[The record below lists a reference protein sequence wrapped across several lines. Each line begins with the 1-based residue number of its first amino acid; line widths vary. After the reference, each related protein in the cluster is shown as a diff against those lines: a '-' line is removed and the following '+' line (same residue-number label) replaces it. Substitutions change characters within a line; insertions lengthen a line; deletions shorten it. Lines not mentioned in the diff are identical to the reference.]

1 MARESRRP
9 GRTLIGFFVGLALTF
24 VLVALAGSWTP
35 TLGLDLQ
42 GGTRITLIAEGSPSE
57 DNLAEAASI
66 IDQRVN
72 GSGVSE
78 AEVTTQG
85 NEFVVVEIPGTS
97 RRDLVETVERQAQLR
112 FRLVACTSADQR
124 CGGAPTP
131 SQPGA
136 SPGGSPSAPA
146 GSGVTLPSGP
156 SGAPDD
162 EASPRSNNRPPVA
175 FGERD
180 RASKSPRPSGGPSDE
195 PAQPTQPGGEKDVD
209 PLVWID
215 NPDQASVQAFQK
227 DACPPAGE
235 AALVEDDPDQ
245 PLVTCD
251 QDGVK
256 YLLSTAMIE
265 GTDLQSAEAAV
276 PQQGVG
282 WVVTLDF
289 DSDGTDTFT
298 QISRSLYNT
307 GKQFAIVLDG
317 QVISAPTMDGIITNG
332 RAEISGDFD
341 EQTATSLATSLKYGA
356 LPIAFQPNP
365 PVETVGPSLAGNQLS
380 AGLLAGGIGLLLVMV
395 YCLVY
400 YRGLGLVVLASLVVA
415 AAATYGLVLLLSE
428 TAGFALT
435 LPGIAGLIVAV
446 GITADSF
453 IVYFERIRD
462 EMRDGKS
469 MRSAVEAGWVR
480 ARNTCVAADT
490 VSLLAAVVL
499 YIFAAGVVKG
509 FAFALGL
516 STLIDLAVFFWF
528 THPMVSWLARFRFF
542 SSGHRLSGLS
552 AGTLGIDRPA
562 GRTAVAGGEA

>member
-1 MARESRRP
+1 MTRRR
-9 GRTLIGFFVGLALTF
+9 G
-24 VLVALAGSWTP
+24 
-35 TLGLDLQ
+35 
-42 GGTRITLIAEGSPSE
+42 
-57 DNLAEAASI
+57 
-66 IDQRVN
+66 
-72 GSGVSE
+72 
-78 AEVTTQG
+78 
-85 NEFVVVEIPGTS
+85 
-97 RRDLVETVERQAQLR
+97 
-112 FRLVACTSADQR
+112 
-124 CGGAPTP
+124 
-131 SQPGA
+131 
-136 SPGGSPSAPA
+136 
-146 GSGVTLPSGP
+146 
-156 SGAPDD
+156 
-162 EASPRSNNRPPVA
+162 ASPRSNNRPPVA

-180 RASKSPRPSGGPSDE
+180 RASTSPRPSSGPSDE
-195 PAQPTQPGGEKDVD
+195 PSQPTQPGGEKDVD

-227 DACPPAGE
+227 YECPPAGE
-235 AALVEDDPDQ
+235 TAVVEDDPDQ

-251 QDGVK
+251 DEGVK

-332 RAEISGDFD
+332 RAEISGNFD

-395 YCLVY
+395 YCLLY
-400 YRGLGLVVLASLVVA
+400 YRGLGLVVLASLAVA

-469 MRSAVEAGWVR
+469 MRSAVEAGWLR

-552 AGTLGIDRPA
+552 SGTLGIDRPS
-562 GRTAVAGGEA
+562 GRTAVAGVEA

>member
-1 MARESRRP
+1 VARDSRRP
-9 GRTLIGFFVGLALTF
+9 GRTLIGFFAGLALIF
-24 VLVALAGSWTP
+24 GLVALAGSWTP

-112 FRLVACTSADQR
+112 FRLVACSSADNR
-124 CGGAPTP
+124 CGGAAP
-131 SQPGA
+131 
-136 SPGGSPSAPA
+136 SPGTPGTPGQTPGSAPSAPVA
-146 GSGVTLPSGP
+146 PEDTGTPKGP
-156 SGAPDD
+156 D
-162 EASPRSNNRPPVA
+162 NRPPVG
-175 FGERD
+175 FGT
-180 RASKSPRPSGGPSDE
+180 SPGKPGKKSDEKSGSPSPSGEPSE
-195 PAQPTQPGGEKDVD
+195 PAQPGGAQGVD
-209 PLVWID
+209 PLAWVD
-215 NPDQASVQAFQK
+215 NPDPASVQAFQ
-227 DACPPAGE
+227 DYECPPAGE
-235 AALVEDDPDQ
+235 TALVEDDPDK

-251 QDGVK
+251 DQGIK

-276 PQQGVG
+276 PQQQVD

-298 QISRSLYNT
+298 EISRALYNT

-332 RAEISGDFD
+332 RAEISGNFD
-341 EQTATSLATSLKYGA
+341 EQSATSLATSLKYGA
-356 LPIAFQPNP
+356 LPIAFEPNP
-365 PVETVGPSLAGNQLS
+365 PVETVGPSLAGNQLT

-395 YCLVY
+395 YCLLY

-428 TAGFALT
+428 TAGFALS

-462 EMRDGKS
+462 EMRDGLS
-469 MRSAVEAGWVR
+469 MPSAVEAGWKR
-480 ARNTCVAADT
+480 ARNTCLAADT

-516 STLIDLAVFFWF
+516 ATLIDLAVFFWF
-528 THPMVSWLARFRFF
+528 THPMVSWLSRFRFF
-542 SSGHRLSGLS
+542 SAGHRLSGLS
-552 AGTLGIDRPA
+552 ASTLGVDERP
-562 GRTAVAGGEA
+562 GRGVVAGGQA